1 MSAVKARSTQA
12 GLGVHWANG
21 LQEVL
26 AEQGDCVVRDG
37 FLSDTSTLRLNKE
50 GNCSA
55 CEKERKGSM
64 FSFTSRFDPKWL
76 QEEFVGSE
84 METEESKGKR

>member
-1 MSAVKARSTQA
+1 MSAVKARSTEA
-12 GLGVHWANG
+12 GVGVHRANG

-26 AEQGDCVVRDG
+26 AEQGDCVVCDG
-37 FLSDTSTLRLNKE
+37 FLSDTSTLHLNEE
-50 GNCSA
+50 GNYSA
-55 CEKERKGSM
+55 CEKQRKGSM

-84 METEESKGKR
+84 METEESKRQR